1 VPARELYPQWG
12 PSPWKIDF
20 TPPAREW
27 PREADFVVVGA
38 GFTGLAAAAWLRR
51 MAPEKSVT
59 VLEAGRIG
67 AGASGRTGGLVLAE
81 TAAGDVP
88 GLGDVLAGFQEIL
101 AELNVHCDL
110 LLPGAWEI
118 GRKKALANS
127 EIDWQDSGRL
137 RVVHRVPGGTLDPGK
152 LVSGLARAA
161 SRAGAQ
167 IFEESAVAAIEWG
180 ERPVV
185 TASEPGGTASRRIR
199 AGKTL
204 LATNALAL
212 DLAGENEGMHP
223 RLTLAALSEPLT
235 DEQLQVTGLAPRKP
249 FYTVDMPYLWGRL
262 MPDDRVIWGAG
273 LVSVSDER
281 NLDAVRVDAGESAE
295 KFAWLEQRVRALHPA
310 LAGLQFTERW
320 GGPILFRESW
330 LPVFDFHPQARK
342 AKNAIVLGA
351 FAGHGVALSSYLG
364 KWAAQ
369 ALVEGRRLPQWGKF

>member
-1 VPARELYPQWG
+1 
-12 PSPWKIDF
+12 
-20 TPPAREW
+20 
-27 PREADFVVVGA
+27 
-38 GFTGLAAAAWLRR
+38 
-51 MAPEKSVT
+51 
-59 VLEAGRIG
+59 
-67 AGASGRTGGLVLAE
+67 
-81 TAAGDVP
+81 
-88 GLGDVLAGFQEIL
+88 
-101 AELNVHCDL
+101 
-110 LLPGAWEI
+110 
-118 GRKKALANS
+118 
-127 EIDWQDSGRL
+127 L

-180 ERPVV
+180 EWPVV
-185 TASEPGGTASRRIR
+185 TASEPGGAANRRIR
-199 AGKTL
+199 AGKIL

-212 DLAGENEGMHP
+212 DLADENEGMHP

-262 MPDDRVIWGAG
+262 IPDDRVIWGAG

-281 NLDAVRVDAGESAE
+281 NLDAVRVEAGESAE

-310 LAGLQFTERW
+310 LAGLRFTERW

-351 FAGHGVALSSYLG
+351 FAGHGVALSSHLG

>member
-12 PSPWKIDF
+12 APPWKIDF
-20 TPPAREW
+20 TPPAHEW

-51 MAPEKSVT
+51 MAPEKSVV

-81 TAAGDVP
+81 TAAGDAP

-101 AELNVHCDL
+101 AELNVQCDL

-167 IFEESAVAAIEWG
+167 IFEENAAIAIEWG
-180 ERPVV
+180 ERPVITV
-185 TASEPGGTASRRIR
+185 AGPDAAAPRKIR
-199 AGKTL
+199 AEKIL

-235 DEQLQVTGLAPRKP
+235 DEQLEATGLAPRKP

-281 NLDAVRVDAGESAE
+281 NLDGVRIDAGESAE
-295 KFAWLEQRVRALHPA
+295 KFAWLEQRVRGLHPA
-310 LAGLQFTERW
+310 LARVQFTQRW

-330 LPVFDFHPQARK
+330 MPVFDFHPQARK

-369 ALVEGRRLPQWGKF
+369 VFLEGRKLPPWGKF